1 MTKILRT
8 SIAARSTAIILLIV
22 SAVGLCFLALAVPFT
37 ERQESARQQARLHEL
52 LDTVQ
57 RTVSI
62 ACFLGDRQMA
72 DEVAQGLLSNLTV
85 SEIIIA
91 AGGFQIARRSKAA
104 DAGPASAATAALPPG
119 TLVRNVVS
127 PFNPDES
134 VGSITLVPDAAEI
147 RSNVARASWF
157 TALLL
162 LGQIIFIGIGVVMV
176 VIRLITRPISG
187 VSARLHGLQ
196 AETGQKLDVPRGNE
210 TDEIGQLVRD
220 VNAMIDY
227 LVKILG
233 EERSLRIQRE
243 IGEKKFR
250 AIFDH
255 ADTGIFLVDESGF
268 VMSCNPAFAQFFGMP
283 ELAAEE
289 HLRSLMFVDLIG
301 EHHEE
306 ARALIGSA
314 IAENRSVDQD
324 IKLDGKAGTPTR
336 WVNLVLSPIENH
348 RLQGVVNDITAR
360 KHAEEAAQQLA
371 TTDHLTG
378 LGNRLGF
385 ERKLEQMI
393 DASYRRPNRHF
404 TLMMLDLDWF
414 KQVNDTYGHQAGDD
428 VLIYVARLL
437 EKTVRKSDFVGRVGG
452 DEFVVLLDST
462 FQREIIE
469 PIIEK
474 IIAGIGQPIPIA
486 EGHSVNVGASVGAAV
501 FEDTMN
507 KDELVRRA
515 DEAMYYAKASGRNT
529 YRISEK

>member
-1 MTKILRT
+1 MKKLLRT

-22 SAVGLCFLALAVPFT
+22 SAVGLGFLALAVPFT
-37 ERQESARQQARLHEL
+37 ERQENVKQQARLNEL
-52 LDTVQ
+52 LNTVQ

-91 AGGFQIARRSKAA
+91 AGGSRIAKRSKAA

-127 PFNPDES
+127 PFNPDET

-147 RSNVARASWF
+147 RSNVTRASWF

-196 AETGQKLDVPRGNE
+196 VETGQKLDVPRGNE
-210 TDEIGQLVRD
+210 TDEIGQLVHD

-233 EERSLRIQRE
+233 EERSLRVQSE

-255 ADTGIFLVDESGF
+255 ADTGIFLIDESGLL
-268 VMSCNPAFAQFFGMP
+268 MSCNPAFAQFFDMP
-283 ELAAEE
+283 GLAAAEGP
-289 HLRSLMFVDLIG
+289 RPMFIDLVG
-301 EHHEE
+301 EHREE
-306 ARALIGSA
+306 ISALISRA
-314 IAENRSVDQD
+314 IAENKSVGQD
-324 IKLDGKAGTPTR
+324 IKLDGKTGAPAR
-336 WVNLVLSPIENH
+336 WVNVVFSPIADH
-348 RLQGVVNDITAR
+348 RLQGVVNDITER
-360 KHAEEAAQQLA
+360 KRNEDAAQELA
-371 TTDHLTG
+371 VTDHLTG

-385 ERKLEQMI
+385 ERKLEQML
-393 DASYRRPNRHF
+393 DASYRRPNHRF
-404 TLMMLDLDWF
+404 TLLMLDLDWF

-428 VLIYVARLL
+428 VLIHVARLL
-437 EKTVRKSDFVGRVGG
+437 EKTVRKSDFVGRLGG
-452 DEFVVLLDST
+452 DEFVVLLEST

-469 PIIEK
+469 PIIGK
-474 IIAGIGQPIPIA
+474 IIIGIGQPIPIG
-486 EGHSVNVGASVGAAV
+486 EGKSVNVGASVGATV
-501 FEDTMN
+501 FEDTVT
-507 KDELVRRA
+507 KDELIRRA
-515 DEAMYYAKASGRNT
+515 DEAMYHAKENGRNT
-529 YRISEK
+529 YRFFEK